1 MNYMQAGAATW
12 HDTTGPPP
20 QAFDLGLTSALRIK
34 KQFNALYQ
42 HKSSFNAMVKA
53 PGLLRRGRGFDT
65 PQPNSTLKFCRRIR
79 SCDGWT
85 P

>member
-34 KQFNALYQ
+34 KEFNALYQ
-42 HKSSFNAMVKA
+42 HKSSWFATAGSRVRYPPA
-53 PGLLRRGRGFDT
+53 QFDA
-65 PQPNSTLKFCRRIR
+65 
-79 SCDGWT
+79 
-85 P
+85 